1 MKHPLLVWITL
12 GLSALSLLVAVI
24 DFFGLLVHLMGA
36 TYVPHGIGILLT
48 AKFVAAVYLGL
59 VVYGVIRRTRWGH
72 GICISYALLLVLG
85 SLLRDP
91 VAMYRYSSASLGL
104 TGLRIVHIVVIGLF
118 AFYAFMVTF
127 GSRPFREYFAPPPEP
142 DVPVL
147 EPDPVP
153 ADSAHPRASLPPGS
167 PSQASPDPARPGAST
182 DKPITADE
190 QGEIR
195 LSFD

>member
-1 MKHPLLVWITL
+1 
-12 GLSALSLLVAVI
+12 
-24 DFFGLLVHLMGA
+24 
-36 TYVPHGIGILLT
+36 
-48 AKFVAAVYLGL
+48 VAAVYLGL

-91 VAMYRYSSASLGL
+91 VAMYRYSSASLNL
-104 TGLRIVHIVVIGLF
+104 TELRIVHVAVIGLF

-142 DVPVL
+142 HVPVL

-153 ADSAHPRASLPPGS
+153 ADTTHPRALVPPG
-167 PSQASPDPARPGAST
+167 PSAQASPDSARPGAST
-182 DKPITADE
+182 DKPITTE
-190 QGEIR
+190 EPGEIR